1 MTSSNDT
8 FSALLAICAGIH
20 RSPVNS
26 PHKGQW
32 RGALMF
38 SLMCARING
47 WVNKGE
53 TGDLRRYLAHYDVI
67 VMQGVVIIFIPHF
80 SSPWALLP
88 RWLLRL
94 PRISWTPWNEGRAR
108 NALHARPS
116 RFPRTT
122 RRPWGLLHGW
132 YGWDGKLSS
141 ALKWRHNEHDDV
153 SKHQHHDCSHNRLFR
168 RRSKKTSKFRVT
180 GLCARISPMT
190 GEFPAQRA
198 SNAESVST

>member
-1 MTSSNDT
+1 MVT
-8 FSALLAICAGIH
+8 FSALRAICAGIH
-20 RSPVNS
+20 RSLVNS

-47 WVNKGE
+47 WVNNGE

-67 VMQGVVIIFIPHF
+67 VMQVVVIIFILHF

-94 PRISWTPWNEGRAR
+94 PGISWTPWNEGRAR
-108 NALHARPS
+108 NALHARTS
-116 RFPRTT
+116 RSSRTT
-122 RRPWGLLHGW
+122 RSPWSMLHGW

-141 ALKWRHNEHDDV
+141 ALQWRHNGHNGV
-153 SKHQHHDCSHNRLFR
+153 LNQKPHDCLLSRLFR
-168 RRSKKTSKFRVT
+168 SRSKKISKLRVT